1 MFRNVVLK
9 LIEARDIS
17 LHLQPLKQYLL
28 VIVNTSLSFLIN
40 YDFNDQ
46 EMKKKE
52 YSDLR
57 QSFPVLLHL
66 LCLIYSNSQAY
77 AKPVR
82 IITLMKV
89 NTLFA
94 DL

>member
-28 VIVNTSLSFLIN
+28 VTVTTSLAFLIDYN
-40 YDFNDQ
+40 FNDQ
-46 EMKKKE
+46 EMKKME

-89 NTLFA
+89 NNLFA
-94 DL
+94 GQ